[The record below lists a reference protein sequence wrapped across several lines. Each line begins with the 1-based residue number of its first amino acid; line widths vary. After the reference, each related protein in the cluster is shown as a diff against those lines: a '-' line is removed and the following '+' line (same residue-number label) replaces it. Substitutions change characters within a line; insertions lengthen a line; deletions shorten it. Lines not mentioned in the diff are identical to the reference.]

1 MLYDIVLKK
10 KQETSGITCN
20 PIMDAF
26 DLNLCKILDSLVER
40 DDFVSDRLKTVSS
53 HLEALCYRL

>member
-10 KQETSGITCN
+10 KQDTSGITCN

-26 DLNLCKILDSLVER
+26 DLNLCKALDYLAINDR
-40 DDFVSDRLKTVSS
+40 FVYNRLEK
-53 HLEALCYRL
+53 A